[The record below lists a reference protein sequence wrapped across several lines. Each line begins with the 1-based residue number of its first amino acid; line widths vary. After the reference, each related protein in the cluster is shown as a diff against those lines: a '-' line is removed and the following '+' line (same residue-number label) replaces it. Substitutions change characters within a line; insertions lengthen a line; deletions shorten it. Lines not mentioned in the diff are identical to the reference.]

1 MHSRDRILIVTM
13 LAGTFTAVLPGC
25 RGGTA
30 TTDDPPARPATMSLP
45 REQRDR
51 IRTEIIQPATF
62 SRTIEVTGMVAFD
75 SDRATLV
82 IAPISGPVSRLL
94 VTVGDKVKAAQPL
107 ALVTSPDFAAAV
119 GAYRKADATASNAVR
134 IADLDEQLFANDAI
148 AHRELEQAQTD
159 AATAQADRDAA
170 LQQLRALGVSEATLS
185 DIRKNTPVTMPTG
198 AIRAPLAGTVV
209 ERLITPGQLVQA
221 GATPCFTVAD
231 LSVVW
236 VMAEVFESDLPFV
249 ALGDP
254 AEVTAGASNGPL
266 RGKVTYISALVD
278 PATRAIAV
286 RVATPNA
293 GDLLK
298 KDMYVRVAIQSRRL
312 LTGLLVPV
320 SAILRDD
327 ENLPFVYIENAD
339 GSFSRR
345 SVTVR
350 YRVGDRE
357 QITAGLSAGERV
369 VVEGALFMQ
378 FAQSQ

>member
-1 MHSRDRILIVTM
+1 MHTRNWTLIGTM
-13 LAGTFTAVLPGC
+13 LAGVFTAVLPGC
-25 RGGTA
+25 GGGT
-30 TTDDPPARPATMSLP
+30 TTTVDPAARPATMTLP
-45 REQRDR
+45 REQLDR
-51 IRTEIIQPATF
+51 IRTEVIQPATF
-62 SRTIEVTGMVAFD
+62 SRTIEVTGTVAFD
-75 SDRATLV
+75 SERATQV

-94 VTVGDKVKAAQPL
+94 VAVGDRVKAAQPL

-119 GAYRKADATASNAVR
+119 GAYRKADATARNAIR

-148 AHRELEQAQTD
+148 ARRELEQAQTD
-159 AATAQADRDAA
+159 AVTAQADRDAA
-170 LQQLRALGVSEATLS
+170 LQQLRSLGVSEATIT
-185 DIRKNTPVTMPTG
+185 DIRKNASVTMPTG
-198 AIRAPLAGTVV
+198 AIRAPLQGTVV
-209 ERLITPGQLVQA
+209 ERFITPGQLVQA

-236 VMAEVFESDLPFV
+236 VMADVFESDLPFV

-254 AEVTAGASNGPL
+254 AEVTTGASNDPL
-266 RGKVTYISALVD
+266 RGKVTNISALVD
-278 PATRAIAV
+278 PDTRAIAV
-286 RVATPNA
+286 RITTPNP
-293 GDLLK
+293 GEVLR
-298 KDMYVRVAIQSRRL
+298 KDMYARVAIRSRRP

-339 GSFSRR
+339 ASFSRR

-350 YRVGDRE
+350 YRVGNRE
-357 QITAGLSAGERV
+357 EVTAGLSPGERV